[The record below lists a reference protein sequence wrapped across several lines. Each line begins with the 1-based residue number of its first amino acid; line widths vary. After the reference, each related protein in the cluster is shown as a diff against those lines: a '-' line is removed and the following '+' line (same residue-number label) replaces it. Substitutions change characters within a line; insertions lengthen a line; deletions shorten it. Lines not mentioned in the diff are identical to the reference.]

1 MGDDDEIKTA
11 DPNNKKLVGGCD
23 IKDEVV
29 GNTVCSAT
37 ATKWC
42 TEKIQECTGMA
53 TPDATALAACV
64 KDMVKIGN
72 TASGK
77 EKTFKLACQ
86 VVKEGTTTRVFFFF
100 GFWFVIQFVIQH
112 NTGLFLETL
121 VRLFLTFFFLFLLT
135 FFNFLRRHR
144 F

>member
-1 MGDDDEIKTA
+1 MMKKMFATVHTKVEAMGDDDQIKTA

-77 EKTFKLACQ
+77 DKTFKLACQ
-86 VVKEGTTTRVFFFF
+86 VVKEGTTTTTRVCCFFFVVF
-100 GFWFVIQFVIQH
+100 CC
-112 NTGLFLETL
+112 
-121 VRLFLTFFFLFLLT
+121 FFFC
-135 FFNFLRRHR
+135 FFFCLI
-144 F
+144 FIFFK

>member
-1 MGDDDEIKTA
+1 MGDDDDIKTA

-86 VVKEGTTTRVFFFF
+86 VVKEGTTTRVVFFFFF
-100 GFWFVIQFVIQH
+100 GLLYSLLSS
-112 NTGLFLETL
+112 TTLDCFLK
-121 VRLFLTFFFLFLLT
+121 RLIVYS
-135 FFNFLRRHR
+135 
-144 F
+144 